1 MYSIYAFVFYS
12 SGYKKPCP
20 IHIFHCVPWH
30 SKDQVN
36 VSKNEIKL
44 LKDIILL
51 IFNLEEGLESG
62 IYMGIKFTTLQFLVR
77 VGH

>member
-12 SGYKKPCP
+12 SGYKKPYP
-20 IHIFHCVPWH
+20 IHIFHCAPWH
-30 SKDQVN
+30 NKDQVN